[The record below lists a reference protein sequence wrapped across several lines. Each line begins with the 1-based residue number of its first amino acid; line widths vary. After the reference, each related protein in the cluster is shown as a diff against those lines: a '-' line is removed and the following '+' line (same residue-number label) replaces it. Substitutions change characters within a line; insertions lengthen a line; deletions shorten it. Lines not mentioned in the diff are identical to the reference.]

1 MVQGH
6 MNNVQAPGLI
16 PKILLLWLKGKG
28 RGYSAAEL
36 GEWDGPSRS
45 WKKEVNFGSPRI
57 THWRENCFQ
66 VLNKEMGIT
75 SADEGFVLEVIA
87 QSRSP
92 EHLTDGNNF
101 ILETLEII
109 IKSMTVIIY

>member
-1 MVQGH
+1 
-6 MNNVQAPGLI
+6 
-16 PKILLLWLKGKG
+16 
-28 RGYSAAEL
+28 
-36 GEWDGPSRS
+36 
-45 WKKEVNFGSPRI
+45 
-57 THWRENCFQ
+57 
-66 VLNKEMGIT
+66 MGIT

-109 IKSMTVIIY
+109 IKPMTVIIY